1 MTTGAAERR
10 SFTMFKLYILFLY
23 GAFSLL
29 FTYVPLLFLEHGL
42 TRFQIGML
50 MAGGPFVSILA
61 NPFWGYW
68 SDRMQNVRRT
78 LIILVVCNL
87 IVVQPVFHLHSFS
100 WLYLVLLLYF
110 FFQSPTFSQSNSLIL
125 STIENTPY
133 KFGTFRLWGSLGWA
147 IAAVAAGPVL
157 TAVGIEQLW
166 WLYSGVL
173 MISLLF
179 VFSIPQP
186 KPTAASDALP
196 GGGFK
201 QLLGNRPFVML
212 LLLGVLISVPNSIN
226 STFVS
231 IYLTD
236 MGGSATWIGWAAF
249 LSSVFEAPVFLL
261 LDRYLKRDSRTM
273 FVCLALVSL
282 LFSIRWLLMMLVD
295 TPMQLIFIQLLHCIT
310 YGGYYYI
317 GTNLTGHL
325 IPARMRASGQA
336 AFALTWGGVSGIFAG
351 FAGGWMYDTLGAGKM
366 YGIGAGVSL
375 IGMVGFLLIWRGMRQ
390 SAADQG
396 TDAAAGV

>member
-78 LIILVVCNL
+78 LIILVICNL

-147 IAAVAAGPVL
+147 VAAVAAGPVL

-166 WLYSGVL
+166 WLYSGIL

-186 KPTAASDALP
+186 KPAAAGDALP

-273 FVCLALVSL
+273 FICLALVSL

-295 TPMQLIFIQLLHCIT
+295 SPMQLIFIQLLHCIT

-375 IGMVGFLLIWRGMRQ
+375 IGMIGFLLIWRGMRQ
-390 SAADQG
+390 SSADRG

>member
-78 LIILVVCNL
+78 LIILVICNL

-147 IAAVAAGPVL
+147 VAAVVAGPVL

-166 WLYSGVL
+166 WLYSGIL

-186 KPTAASDALP
+186 KPAAAGDALP

-295 TPMQLIFIQLLHCIT
+295 SPMQLIFIQLLHCIT

-375 IGMVGFLLIWRGMRQ
+375 IGMIGFLLIWRGMRQ
-390 SAADQG
+390 SSADRG

>member
-1 MTTGAAERR
+1 
-10 SFTMFKLYILFLY
+10 
-23 GAFSLL
+23 
-29 FTYVPLLFLEHGL
+29 
-42 TRFQIGML
+42 
-50 MAGGPFVSILA
+50 
-61 NPFWGYW
+61 
-68 SDRMQNVRRT
+68 MQNVRRT
-78 LIILVVCNL
+78 LIILVICNL

-166 WLYSGVL
+166 WLYSGIL

-186 KPTAASDALP
+186 KPAAAGDALP

-295 TPMQLIFIQLLHCIT
+295 SPMQLIFIQLLHCIT

-375 IGMVGFLLIWRGMRQ
+375 IGMIGFLLIWRGMRQ
-390 SAADQG
+390 SSADRG

>member
-78 LIILVVCNL
+78 LIILVICNL

-166 WLYSGVL
+166 WLYSGIL

-186 KPTAASDALP
+186 KPAAAGDALP

-295 TPMQLIFIQLLHCIT
+295 SPMQLIFIQLLHCIT

-375 IGMVGFLLIWRGMRQ
+375 IGMIGFLLIWRGMRQ
-390 SAADQG
+390 SSADRG

>member
-78 LIILVVCNL
+78 LIILVICNL

-166 WLYSGVL
+166 WLYSGIL

-186 KPTAASDALP
+186 KPAAASDALP

-295 TPMQLIFIQLLHCIT
+295 SPMQLIFIQLLHCIT

-375 IGMVGFLLIWRGMRQ
+375 IGMVGFLLIWHGMRQ
-390 SAADQG
+390 SAADRG
-396 TDAAAGV
+396 TDAATGV

>member
-78 LIILVVCNL
+78 LIILVICNL

-147 IAAVAAGPVL
+147 IAAVAAGLVL

-166 WLYSGVL
+166 WLYSGIL

-186 KPTAASDALP
+186 KPAAAGDALP

-273 FVCLALVSL
+273 FICLALVSL

-295 TPMQLIFIQLLHCIT
+295 SPMQLIFIQLLHCIT

-375 IGMVGFLLIWRGMRQ
+375 IGMIGFLLIWRGMRQ
-390 SAADQG
+390 SSADRG

>member
-78 LIILVVCNL
+78 LIILVICNL

-166 WLYSGVL
+166 WLYSGIL

-186 KPTAASDALP
+186 KPAAAGDALP

-295 TPMQLIFIQLLHCIT
+295 SPMQLIFIQLLHCIT

-375 IGMVGFLLIWRGMRQ
+375 IGMIGFLLIWRGMRQ
-390 SAADQG
+390 SSADRG
-396 TDAAAGV
+396 TDSAAGV